1 MRYIKNKLK
10 DIINLRSF
18 IMFHLNPIIYKKDV
32 FILGSAPDPNLS
44 LYSKDKVLVTCN
56 GSASNA
62 KKLNLVTPK
71 MTIVD
76 NELIDES
83 IAYSKPSRSV
93 IVKNQ
98 LLKDLELGNL
108 ICVQSNHS
116 RGSKPDILKA
126 KYEKVYNI
134 NNHLRKMIMRNIIN
148 ITWFEENDLSL
159 ASTGGFAIALCA
171 FLKAKSITFEG
182 FKLFQ
187 GETND
192 LKHFYES
199 HESLPTIYKKLNS
212 RPHSL
217 ADSLIIGSLVAR
229 GKKLYTNEI
238 DFLPIINNWGKPNL
252 EYKKSKL

>member
-32 FILGSAPDPNLS
+32 FYSLDPAPDPNLS
-44 LYSKDKVLVTCN
+44 LYSKDKMLVTCN

-76 NELIDES
+76 NELIDKVHSLQQTFQE
-83 IAYSKPSRSV
+83 V
-93 IVKNQ
+93 
-98 LLKDLELGNL
+98 LLLKTNYKDLELGNL

-134 NNHLRKMIMRNIIN
+134 NNHYQER
-148 ITWFEENDLSL
+148 
-159 ASTGGFAIALCA
+159 
-171 FLKAKSITFEG
+171 
-182 FKLFQ
+182 
-187 GETND
+187 
-192 LKHFYES
+192 
-199 HESLPTIYKKLNS
+199 
-212 RPHSL
+212 
-217 ADSLIIGSLVAR
+217 
-229 GKKLYTNEI
+229 
-238 DFLPIINNWGKPNL
+238 
-252 EYKKSKL
+252 